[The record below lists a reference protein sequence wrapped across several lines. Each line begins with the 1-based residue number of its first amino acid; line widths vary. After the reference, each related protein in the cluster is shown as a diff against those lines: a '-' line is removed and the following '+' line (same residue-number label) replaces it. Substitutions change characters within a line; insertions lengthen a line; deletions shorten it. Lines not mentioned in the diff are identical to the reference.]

1 MSAMPRFAFLC
12 ACVLGAVLIVGQQPQ
27 PPAQGTSPTSKV
39 TQPANKGAQSD
50 GEKKFKTNCGRCHHP
65 PEQLSPHI
73 AGSVLRHMRVRAMLS
88 EEDAREILEYLAP

>member
-1 MSAMPRFAFLC
+1 MSAMPRCAIFC
-12 ACVLGAVLIVGQQPQ
+12 ACMLGAILVIGQQSQ
-27 PPAQGTSPTSKV
+27 PPAQSASSKSKV
-39 TQPANKGAQSD
+39 AHSANKGAQSD
-50 GEKKFKTNCGRCHHP
+50 GEKKFQTNCGRCHHP